1 MRYVLDLNTLKGH
14 RVVLGDY
21 TSPETTL
28 QAALF

>member
-1 MRYVLDLNTLKGH
+1 VRYVRDLNTLKG
-14 RVVLGDY
+14 RRIMLGDY